1 MIVAPIFGLERKAVQ
16 TFHEKI
22 FSSNLSSHSGPVDIL
37 FAYYRHFF
45 KKEKAN
51 QRQSRDGIVDSM
63 TLHRECPF

>member
-1 MIVAPIFGLERKAVQ
+1 MQLCSMIVAPIFGLERKAVQ

-45 KKEKAN
+45 KKEKEI
-51 QRQSRDGIVDSM
+51 RDRAGMASWKV
-63 TLHRECPF
+63 

>member
-1 MIVAPIFGLERKAVQ
+1 MIVAPTFGLERKAVQ

-22 FSSNLSSHSGPVDIL
+22 FSSDLSFYSGPVDIL
-37 FAYYRHFF
+37 FAYYHHVF

-51 QRQSRDGIVDSM
+51 QRQSRDCSK